1 MHRQDIINQMIAL
14 SKKKYDLLIK
24 LKGLSEKQNE
34 AFGEERLD
42 SVEKI
47 LNEKDVIISNISS
60 IDEEFLKHSGMIKQ
74 LLGINSLTEL
84 ENTNVEGRQE
94 LKALIEEISNLVEA
108 IIDIEKQGQ
117 SLAVEMKKSFS
128 KEIKT
133 LNSGKKIT
141 SAYNNKPL
149 NNPSYFFDK
158 KK

>member
-1 MHRQDIINQMIAL
+1 M
-14 SKKKYDLLIK
+14 
-24 LKGLSEKQNE
+24 
-34 AFGEERLD
+34 
-42 SVEKI
+42 
-47 LNEKDVIISNISS
+47 IISNISS

-133 LNSGKKIT
+133 LNSGKK
-141 SAYNNKPL
+141 
-149 NNPSYFFDK
+149 
-158 KK
+158 